1 MRIKS
6 IFLFILFFFNSS
18 FVSCHTKHYDHL
30 QFIEM
35 EIFRNN
41 KVIGFNN
48 YYFSN
53 KKNITIIENKIKF
66 NVELLGAKVFSLEG
80 YGVEKY
86 NEDKLISY
94 NSETLQNNKKK
105 FVNLY
110 YDLNIDKFV
119 IKGSSYK
126 GNTSPSSIIG
136 NWWNHKLLQADR
148 QISPI
153 SGSIKEQQVIFIKKD
168 KIELYGKTYAV
179 DHFKLISKNKNI
191 PKKKRL
197 NFDIWYD
204 KKNAMILK
212 VSYSRMGNWEYRV
225 KNFK

>member
-6 IFLFILFFFNSS
+6 IFLLILFLFNSS
-18 FVSCHTKHYDHL
+18 FVSSHTKHYDHL

-53 KKNITIIENKIKF
+53 KNNITVIENKIKF
-66 NVELLGAKVFSLEG
+66 NVELLGANVFSLEG

-105 FVNLY
+105 
-110 YDLNIDKFV
+110 IC
-119 IKGSSYK
+119 
-126 GNTSPSSIIG
+126 
-136 NWWNHKLLQADR
+136 Q
-148 QISPI
+148 
-153 SGSIKEQQVIFIKKD
+153 FI
-168 KIELYGKTYAV
+168 L
-179 DHFKLISKNKNI
+179 
-191 PKKKRL
+191 
-197 NFDIWYD
+197 
-204 KKNAMILK
+204 
-212 VSYSRMGNWEYRV
+212 
-225 KNFK
+225 